1 MILAK
6 EQRATNEDIIFWY
19 MADPS
24 RTSNGKS
31 YSSNAAYID
40 ILEYKKWLWN
50 KIKLLLVNTYYFSDD
65 DLRTFKQNLLY
76 SSVSI
81 SI

>member
-6 EQRATNEDIIFWY
+6 EQRATYEDVIFWY
-19 MADPS
+19 MANPS
-24 RTSNGKS
+24 WTSNGKS
-31 YSSNAAYID
+31 YSSNRAYID
-40 ILEYKKWLWN
+40 IWEYKKWLWN
-50 KIKLLLVNTYYFSDD
+50 KIKLLLASTYYFSED
-65 DLRTFKQNLLY
+65 DLRTFDRNLLH